1 MTAGTVVVPE
11 AVYREVAN
19 DLPGGKEVV
28 DAVKSGWLQVKGVK
42 TPETVHLL

>member
-1 MTAGTVVVPE
+1 M
-11 AVYREVAN
+11 YREVAN